1 MKRVLFIM
9 LAVALLLAG
18 CVKLESDNMVKGDNI
33 TIFYGFSSYAMF
45 SADQVV
51 IDDLLN
57 QFNSLNFKKTT
68 DEMDLGSAFIVNIS
82 SNWSGAKKFWID
94 RNGVFW
100 LDGETQCYKIST
112 GSFDYQ
118 HLKAIYEDSK
128 TITLGQSNYR
138 RWQSSNMAL
147 AKEWLKLYGERGGK
161 NEI

>member
-1 MKRVLFIM
+1 MKRVFFIM
-9 LAVALLLAG
+9 LALALLLAG
-18 CVKLESDNMVKGDNI
+18 CIKLESNNMVKADNI
-33 TIFYGFSSYAMF
+33 TIFYGFSSFTMF
-45 SADQVV
+45 GADQVV

-82 SNWSGAKKFWID
+82 SDWSGAKQFWVD

-100 LDGETQCYKIST
+100 LDGETQCYKISS

-128 TITLGQSNYR
+128 NITLGQSNYR
-138 RWQSSNMAL
+138 
-147 AKEWLKLYGERGGK
+147 
-161 NEI
+161 